1 MCLHTDQS
9 ATLLMICKIPPSSFQ
24 HSDEL
29 RQSHVDFKTPF
40 YWTLPCLRDPSMAR
54 AHMDNFPYRVLSH
67 STNTRYNLTQKQYV
81 KQDTKVQQFK
91 KCTTL

>member
-1 MCLHTDQS
+1 MGVLKLMGES
-9 ATLLMICKIPPSSFQ
+9 FSVLLFIFSELVSF
-24 HSDEL
+24 SG
-29 RQSHVDFKTPF
+29 FKTPF